1 MTSKT
6 KANILVVDDEKN
18 IIEVVKNALADKD
31 RSITVTHKPEK
42 AVELIK
48 ENDFDLV
55 LTDLKMEPIDG
66 QHILKVAKEKDE
78 TIQVLMMTA
87 FATVETALNAMKVG
101 AYDYIMKPFK
111 LSEIDLLV
119 QRALNYRATLVE
131 NDNLKALLKQKYDFN
146 SIIGESP
153 KIVEVLTRVQK
164 VANSDATVF
173 ITGESGTGK
182 ELIAKAIFTNSKRN
196 NNPFVSINCGALT
209 ETLLESELF
218 GHVKGAFTGAYSDKT
233 GLFQAADGGTIFLDE
248 IGLTSQ
254 PMQMKLLRVLQEREI
269 RRVGDT
275 KDLKVDVRVIAA
287 TNEDLEKKVKDGS
300 FREDLF
306 YRLSVF
312 PIHIPPLRE
321 RVGDVP
327 LLVNYFLRRAG
338 TKMGKTFRPDKQFID
353 ALDKYNWPGN
363 IRELEN
369 IIERSVLITEDQVLK
384 AEDLPDE
391 IICFKSDEAGART
404 TQELKS
410 AMEEAE
416 RKHIERVLRETNGNK
431 KLASKILNID
441 PATLYRKAEKLGISS
456 K

>member
-18 IIEVVKNALADKD
+18 IIEVVKSALADKD
-31 RSITVTHKPEK
+31 RSITITNKPER
-42 AVELIK
+42 AVELIQ
-48 ENDFDLV
+48 NNNFDLI
-55 LTDLKMEPIDG
+55 LTDLKMEPMDG
-66 QHILKVAKEKDE
+66 LQILKIAKEKDD
-78 TIQVLMMTA
+78 TVQVLMMTA
-87 FATVETALNAMKVG
+87 FATVETALNAMKIG

-111 LSEIDLLV
+111 LSEIDMLV

-153 KIVEVLTRVQK
+153 KIVNVLNRVQK
-164 VANSDATVF
+164 VADSDATVF

-182 ELIAKAIFTNSKRN
+182 ELIAKSIFTNSKRN
-196 NNPFVSINCGALT
+196 NQPFVSINCGALT

-218 GHVKGAFTGAYSDKT
+218 GHVKGAFTGAYTNKT
-233 GLFQAADGGTIFLDE
+233 GLFQAADGGTVFLDE

-287 TNEDLEKKVKDGS
+287 TNDDLEKKVKDGS
-300 FREDLF
+300 FREDLY

-321 RVGDVP
+321 RDGDIP
-327 LLVNYFLRRAG
+327 LLVNFFIRRISAK
-338 TKMGKTFRPDKQFID
+338 TGKTFRPDKTF
-353 ALDKYNWPGN
+353 LDLLCKYNWPGN

-369 IIERSVLITEDQVLK
+369 IIERSVLLADGQIINADN
-384 AEDLPDE
+384 LPDE
-391 IICFKSDEAGART
+391 ILYFQNNDLNSSNK
-404 TQELKS
+404 QELKS
-410 AMEEAE
+410 VVEEAE
-416 RKHIERVLRETNGNK
+416 KKYIERVLRETNGNK
-431 KLASKILNID
+431 KLASRILNID
-441 PATLYRKAEKLGISS
+441 PATLYRKTEKLGISS